1 MTTLHRWLLLA
12 CVLSLTSGCALVNPG
27 VLDELEANPDGPRAA
42 RTLVMSFADGTRLPL
57 NYQREADVV
66 YLGAGGSWWRRLET
80 PTPVTVLIQ
89 GERLSGEAVA
99 VRDDPARRRAVFR
112 ALRPRALAWLPGVL
126 VKVTLTG
133 EAPERALHSR

>member
-1 MTTLHRWLLLA
+1 MPQGDEDGKNTTCLA
-12 CVLSLTSGCALVNPG
+12 PADAVLPEAFGLVALG
-27 VLDELEANPDGPRAA
+27 
-42 RTLVMSFADGTRLPL
+42 S
-57 NYQREADVV
+57 
-66 YLGAGGSWWRRLET
+66 LGAGGAWWRRVES

-133 EAPERALHSR
+133 AAPERALQSR